1 MARQSDELKRYIL
14 SLPPESV
21 WRPVHDHG
29 GTLLRR
35 GGGKFADILPE
46 TLEDVR
52 LAGRGVV
59 DLGCNLGAYALLAA
73 RQGAARVVGVD
84 IDLSVITGCRML
96 ARDHGL
102 RNIEFKVVDF
112 LKTDLGERF
121 DLGMLIDFI
130 GRSVVAKGKVRACL
144 EALMRVSRQE
154 MLLTLRPEYHVRDG
168 LGCASSDLEALYPS
182 RFLRQGRMLVL
193 EYAAEVLGQEWE
205 LRTDCPGRFK
215 DGNLKTRVRAFRKT
229 PHAPDTRD
237 DTHAVK
243 PGIK

>member
-1 MARQSDELKRYIL
+1 MASESDELKRYIL

-52 LAGRGVV
+52 LAGRSVV

-73 RQGAARVVGVD
+73 RRGAARVVGVD
-84 IDLSVITGCRML
+84 IDPAVIEGCRML
-96 ARDHGL
+96 ARNHEL
-102 RNIEFKVVDF
+102 SNTEFRVADF
-112 LKTDLGERF
+112 LKKDLGERF

-144 EALMRVSRQE
+144 ETLTRASRQE
-154 MLLTLRPEYHVRDG
+154 LLLTLRPEYHARDE
-168 LGCASSDLEALYPS
+168 LGCAFGDLEGLYPS
-182 RFLRQGRMLVL
+182 RFLRQGRILVL
-193 EYAAEVLGQEWE
+193 EYAAEVLGQDWE
-205 LRTDCPGRFK
+205 LRADRPGRFK
-215 DGNLKTRVRAFRKT
+215 DGNLKTRVRAFRKI

-237 DTHAVK
+237 DAHAGK
-243 PGIK
+243 PGVR